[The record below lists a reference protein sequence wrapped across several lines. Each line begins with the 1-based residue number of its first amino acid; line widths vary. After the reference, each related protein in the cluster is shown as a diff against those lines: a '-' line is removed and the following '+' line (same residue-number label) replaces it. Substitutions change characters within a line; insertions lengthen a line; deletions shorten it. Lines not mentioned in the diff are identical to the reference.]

1 MGDNDREMDGQE
13 KDTERLHDHD
23 QESLQIKEWQEKR
36 RRKMSRFGQNI
47 KKYRTRKK
55 MTQTAL
61 AKKAGVDPCTISNI
75 EAGIKWAGPDSMVKI
90 AEAMGVSVAALWREV

>member
-1 MGDNDREMDGQE
+1 MTDRITVQDH
-13 KDTERLHDHD
+13 ERL
-23 QESLQIKEWQEKR
+23 QAEELKEWQEKR
-36 RRKMSRFGQNI
+36 RQKMARFGQNI

-61 AKKAGVDPCTISNI
+61 AKKVGVDPCTISNI

-90 AEAMGVSVAALWREV
+90 ALALGVTVSALWREV